1 MRLGCA
7 TRVHTEPVQLELLRI
22 EWPPADFTEVSP
34 KMLMAFGQRKL
45 LRRVSQHVRDR
56 AMALIMAA
64 L

>member
-1 MRLGCA
+1 
-7 TRVHTEPVQLELLRI
+7 
-22 EWPPADFTEVSP
+22 
-34 KMLMAFGQRKL
+34 MLMAFGQRKL